1 MSGSMSWEQDIQE
14 RRSRPDLET
23 GFEKYRTLVDATSA
37 LPVMHGVRRVGV
49 NECAG
54 GDELGMLGKSFRRG
68 RRREDVGGNEQS
80 ERDTE
85 SSAEHSAENEDRDAA
100 PKFVH
105 GSVSCVQGLRGLNS
119 CADHRGD
126 LMLLVW
132 RRWDQRAFS
141 GAGRGPQR

>member
-1 MSGSMSWEQDIQE
+1 M
-14 RRSRPDLET
+14 R
-23 GFEKYRTLVDATSA
+23 
-37 LPVMHGVRRVGV
+37 GVRRVGV

-68 RRREDVGGNEQS
+68 RWREDVGGNEQS

-126 LMLLVW
+126 
-132 RRWDQRAFS
+132 RRMSLTLANPEQDRKS
-141 GAGRGPQR
+141 TRLNSSHT